1 MARHVRGSLFVE
13 YVRMLRAAK
22 RVHWEERL
30 SPADAAYL
38 AARVEDATW
47 YPMDTFERFG
57 LAILETIAR
66 GDLEVVRAWGKV
78 TAGSVA
84 RRRPELVTEGDP
96 LESLARFHGAR
107 AGFFDFDAVRL
118 AKLQDGEVRAELA
131 FRMSPPAERAAS
143 YQTMGFF
150 EGLLGLAGARD
161 VAAEFLASAWQGDQA
176 TTLLLTWRP
185 RARRP

>member
-1 MARHVRGSLFVE
+1 MVRHVRGSLFVE

-22 RVHWEERL
+22 RVRWDERL
-30 SPADAAYL
+30 APADAALL
-38 AARVEDATW
+38 AQRVDEAAW
-47 YPMDTFERFG
+47 YPMETFERFG

-84 RRRPELVTEGDP
+84 RRHPELTVEGDP
-96 LESLARFHGAR
+96 LGALARFHEAR
-107 AGFFDFDAVRL
+107 HGFFDFDAVRL

-150 EGLLGLAGARD
+150 EGLVALSGGRE
-161 VAAEFLASAWQGDQA
+161 VAAEFLARAWQGDQA
-176 TTLLLTWRP
+176 TTLLLGWRP
-185 RARRP
+185 RAPRP